1 VKPTH
6 FFTATDTWIFAE
18 LEHARKRGITGL
30 VRELEQELRNREE
43 GAQNPEELIADTE
56 QR

>member
-1 VKPTH
+1 VKSTH

-18 LEHARKRGITGL
+18 LEHARKRGIAGL

-43 GAQNPEELIADTE
+43 GARRAQEFIDYIE

>member
-1 VKPTH
+1 VKSTH

-18 LEHARKRGITGL
+18 LQHARKRGITGL
-30 VRELEQELRNREE
+30 IRELEQELRNREE
-43 GAQNPEELIADTE
+43 GAQNPEELIADAE